1 MGVLNPLGLFRFWI
15 LRFLVGRGLL
25 LRYVAVENG
34 GDNAKVGEHPAVVI
48 FELEA
53 YPEPKIL
60 SSKELQELLK
70 THSYRD
76 LAKSLGCSIGFIC
89 ERLGKSKS
97 D

>member
-1 MGVLNPLGLFRFWI
+1 MQNRRAPRNGEEEPVFLGFNNLKPVFNI
-15 LRFLVGRGLL
+15 KN
-25 LRYVAVENG
+25 NG
-34 GDNAKVGEHPAVVI
+34 GENTKVGEHSAVFI

-70 THSYRD
+70 THSYRN
-76 LAKSLGCSIGFIC
+76 LAKALGCSIGFIYDRC
-89 ERLGKSKS
+89 SKSKS